1 MFVDDRLSLSLR
13 HSVNRRVRGKKGE
26 IMCSRERFLTIG
38 ALCVF
43 LASPSVALGQSAQA
57 RLAKAKSLKCVFQI
71 VATASWTN
79 GEPRGEIKPTTLSF
93 AFDEIDSDEGTAR
106 IIGAFGP
113 SEIIVRL
120 STGNLHF
127 VQAFR
132 EGPLY
137 TTTVFPRETRNG
149 NLQAVHSRHEYTEV
163 SLPGF
168 TSRPEQYYGECA
180 IGP

>member
-1 MFVDDRLSLSLR
+1 MFVVGLSLSFR
-13 HSVNRRVRGKKGE
+13 HVVNL
-26 IMCSRERFLTIG
+26 RERGTKGKTMSTSRQFFTMG
-38 ALCVF
+38 ALAVF
-43 LASPSVALGQSAQA
+43 LANASVALAQSAEA
-57 RLAKAKSLKCVFQI
+57 RLANAKSLKCVFQL
-71 VATASWTN
+71 VATVSWIN
-79 GEPRGEIKPTTLSF
+79 GDPRAEIKPTTLSMG
-93 AFDEIDSDEGTAR
+93 FDEIDSDEGSAR
-106 IIGAFGP
+106 IIGTFGP
-113 SEIIVRL
+113 SEIVVRL
-120 STGNLHF
+120 SSGTLHF

-137 TTTVFPRETRNG
+137 TTTIFPKETRNG